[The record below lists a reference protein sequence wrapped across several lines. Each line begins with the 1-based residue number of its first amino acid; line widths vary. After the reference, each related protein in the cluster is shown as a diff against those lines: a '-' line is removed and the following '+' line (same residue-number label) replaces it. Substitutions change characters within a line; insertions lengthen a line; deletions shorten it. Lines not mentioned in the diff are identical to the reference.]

1 MTDYEPEDFREML
14 RRFLEN
20 GEEFD
25 VAKFAKAAGLPGDP
39 HALQSMISQL
49 QAALARGGPGI
60 TDQLVR
66 DTATKVAGAKSVSV
80 DSPVGEAATTALN
93 LASLWLD
100 EVTSISPLTAT
111 PTLMTRPEWAR
122 ATLAGW
128 ISIAEPVA
136 RSISTA
142 TERLLTE
149 QMVDELGD
157 EKRGALDALGRLSG
171 SLFSLQLGQ
180 VVGQLATEVT
190 SGSDLGFPLLDGS
203 SEHELRA
210 VLIPQNVTAFADG
223 LDTPMA
229 DVLVY
234 LAAREIAYARLF
246 KHAKW
251 LKLGLI
257 SSITAYANGI
267 SINSERI
274 REAMEDLDLSD
285 PQAIQR
291 MMGDGAL
298 IPPKTDD
305 QIAALAR
312 IETLLALIDGWV
324 DTVTDRA
331 VSRIPSKDA
340 IAEMVRRNRAAGRPG
355 EKALAGLIGIEARPR
370 RLREAAAM
378 WRAIDDA
385 VGSDVRD
392 SLWAH
397 PDVLPTSD
405 DIDDPRALITR
416 LTGPAPAPDALDDE
430 LRRMLD
436 DGAVDGE

>member
-1 MTDYEPEDFREML
+1 MTDPESEDFREML

-25 VAKFAKAAGLPGDP
+25 IEKFAKAAGLPGDP
-39 HALQSMISQL
+39 QALQAMMAQL
-49 QAALARGGPGI
+49 QAALAQGGPGI
-60 TDQLVR
+60 TEQLVR
-66 DTATKVAGAKSVSV
+66 DTATKVANARAVSV

-136 RSISTA
+136 NSIANA

-149 QMVDELGD
+149 QLGD
-157 EKRGALDALGRLSG
+157 DTEAHKRGALDALSRLSG
-171 SLFSLQLGQ
+171 SLFSIQLGQ
-180 VVGQLATEVT
+180 VVGQLASEVT

-203 SEHELRA
+203 ADYELRA
-210 VLIPQNVTAFADG
+210 VLIPQNVAAFADG
-223 LDTPMA
+223 LDTPMS

-234 LAAREIAYARLF
+234 LAAREIAHARLF

-257 SSITAYANGI
+257 SSITDYANGI

-274 REAMEDLDLSD
+274 REVMDDVDLSD

-291 MMGDGAL
+291 LMGDGAL
-298 IPPKTDD
+298 IPPKTDA
-305 QIAALAR
+305 QRAALAR
-312 IETLLALIDGWV
+312 IETLLALVDGWV
-324 DTVTDRA
+324 DVVTDQA
-331 VSRIPSKDA
+331 VSRLPTKDS
-340 IAEMVRRNRAAGRPG
+340 IAEMVRRNRATGRPG

-370 RLREAAAM
+370 RLREAAAL
-378 WRAIDDA
+378 WRAIDGA
-385 VGSDVRD
+385 VGKEVRD

-397 PDVLPTSD
+397 PDILPTSA
-405 DIDDPRALITR
+405 DIDDPGALIAR
-416 LTGPAPAPDALDDE
+416 LTGPVPAPDALDDE
-430 LRRMLD
+430 LRKILD
-436 DGAVDGE
+436 EGTVDEG

>member
-1 MTDYEPEDFREML
+1 
-14 RRFLEN
+14 
-20 GEEFD
+20 
-25 VAKFAKAAGLPGDP
+25 
-39 HALQSMISQL
+39 
-49 QAALARGGPGI
+49 
-60 TDQLVR
+60 
-66 DTATKVAGAKSVSV
+66 
-80 DSPVGEAATTALN
+80 
-93 LASLWLD
+93 
-100 EVTSISPLTAT
+100 
-111 PTLMTRPEWAR
+111 
-122 ATLAGW
+122 
-128 ISIAEPVA
+128 
-136 RSISTA
+136 
-142 TERLLTE
+142 
-149 QMVDELGD
+149 
-157 EKRGALDALGRLSG
+157 
-171 SLFSLQLGQ
+171 
-180 VVGQLATEVT
+180 
-190 SGSDLGFPLLDGS
+190 
-203 SEHELRA
+203 
-210 VLIPQNVTAFADG
+210 
-223 LDTPMA
+223 
-229 DVLVY
+229 
-234 LAAREIAYARLF
+234 
-246 KHAKW
+246 
-251 LKLGLI
+251 
-257 SSITAYANGI
+257 
-267 SINSERI
+267 
-274 REAMEDLDLSD
+274 MEDLDLSD

-298 IPPKTDD
+298 IPPKTDE

-405 DIDDPRALITR
+405 DIDDPSALITR
-416 LTGPAPAPDALDDE
+416 LTGPTPGPDALDDE

>member
-1 MTDYEPEDFREML
+1 MTDDEPEDFREML

-25 VAKFAKAAGLPGDP
+25 MEKFAKAAGLPGDP

-49 QAALARGGPGI
+49 QAALSRGGPGI
-60 TDQLVR
+60 TEQLVR
-66 DTATKVAGAKSVSV
+66 DTATKVANAQSVST

-122 ATLAGW
+122 ATLVGW

-149 QMVDELGD
+149 QMGEELGAD
-157 EKRGALDALGRLSG
+157 KRGALDALGRLSG
-171 SLFSLQLGQ
+171 SLFSIQLGQ

-190 SGSDLGFPLLDGS
+190 SGSDVGFPVLDGS

-210 VLIPQNVTAFADG
+210 VLIPQNVATFSEG
-223 LDTPMA
+223 LETPMA

-234 LAAREIAYARLF
+234 LAAREIAHARLF

-251 LKLGLI
+251 LKLALVSG
-257 SSITAYANGI
+257 ITAYANGI
-267 SINSERI
+267 SINSEVLRD
-274 REAMEDLDLSD
+274 AMEDLDLSD

-298 IPPKTDD
+298 IPPKTED

-331 VSRIPSKDA
+331 VSRIPTKDA
-340 IAEMVRRNRAAGRPG
+340 IGEMVRRNRAAGRPG

-397 PDVLPTSD
+397 PDVLPTSS
-405 DIDDPRALITR
+405 DIDDPSALIAR
-416 LTGPAPAPDALDDE
+416 LTGPKPAPDAIDDE
-430 LRRMLD
+430 LRRILD